1 MIFYQF
7 QCNVLFLFMVV
18 GFKNLPKRSLSQWTF
33 YLIPISDWVSIW
45 NLYISFIVSEMLYRR
60 NSALTWIVNFVLLNF
75 FKLKLCHKW
84 KPFLFLADEVLF
96 QSTNV
101 IVFDFAL
108 YCSELVL
115 LQVWWFFVLFYKTRM
130 LCFKSRSVLIGSF
143 GIESVRQLF

>member
-7 QCNVLFLFMVV
+7 QCNVLFLFMIIRL
-18 GFKNLPKRSLSQWTF
+18 KNLAKRSLPQRTF
-33 YLIPISDWVSIW
+33 YLIPISDGVSIR
-45 NLYISFIVSEMLYRR
+45 NLDISFVVSKMLDWR
-60 NSALTWIVNFVLLNF
+60 NSALAGIVNFILLNF
-75 FKLKLCHKW
+75 FKLELCHKW

-96 QSTNV
+96 QSTNMV
-101 IVFDFAL
+101 VFDLAL

-143 GIESVRQLF
+143 GIESVC